1 MSLRRSFFA
10 GLWLKCADRLYW
22 RDKKGETEM
31 GKLDGKVAIVT
42 GAGRGIGRAI
52 AEVYIQEGAS
62 VTVTAAREQA
72 ELNQLAKQDG
82 PERVLALLADVT
94 NPEACEQVVDQ
105 TIQQFGHVDILV
117 NNAGRGM
124 KYVNASFLM
133 EPTRFWEAEPAA
145 WRMIIETNVN
155 GPFYMARAVVTRLLE
170 QQREGSIINISMNY
184 EGMKR
189 RGFSPY
195 GPSKAALESASAIWT
210 QELIEARIRV
220 NILLPGGITNTGMVP
235 ASTPADLQAV
245 MLQPEIIQAPA
256 VFLASD
262 ASRELTGRR
271 LIATEWSA
279 ANPQGRA
286 IVEGIG

>member
-1 MSLRRSFFA
+1 
-10 GLWLKCADRLYW
+10 
-22 RDKKGETEM
+22 M

-52 AEVYIQEGAS
+52 AKAYLQEGAK
-62 VTVTAAREQA
+62 VAATAAREQA
-72 ELNQLAKQDG
+72 ELDQLAQQNG
-82 PERVLALLADVT
+82 SEQVLTLLADVT

-105 TIQQFGHVDILV
+105 TIQRFGHVDILV

-124 KYVNASFLM
+124 KYVSSSFLM
-133 EPTRFWEAEPAA
+133 EPTRFWEAEPSV

-155 GPFYMARAVVTRLLE
+155 GPFYMARAVVTRLLK
-170 QQREGSIINISMNY
+170 QQREGSIMNISMNY

-195 GPSKAALESASAIWT
+195 GPSKAALESASAIWA

-220 NILLPGGITNTGMVP
+220 NVLLPGGITNTGMLP
-235 ASTPADLQAV
+235 ASTPAETLAHEQTRI
-245 MLQPEIIQAPA
+245 LQPEIMQAPA

-271 LIATEWSA
+271 LIAREWSA